1 MPVTRLSGQRLAAAV
16 RKAGGPVP
24 ALASCPPCCAGHL
37 RVPRL
42 GLPAPPPRR
51 GRVLPRVRRRSCWAA
66 SGQHEPSRHDAVAA
80 RPPRTPRPSAHRRP
94 DVPSVAVLCGVH
106 PCVRSRPRTV
116 CAEVTHHSPLT
127 GASRYSV
134 TRDNAVRR
142 PRGPCSVPAAP
153 VPAARSL
160 RVQVQPRPPEVLAGA
175 APPPFPTACLAQP
188 CGAAGES
195 RVLSLRTA
203 EIPANLLSCCWHLV
217 RSELRAS
224 RTRVCEAVAGRHRP
238 LNAEPQPGPS
248 RVGGRARG

>member
-1 MPVTRLSGQRLAAAV
+1 MPGTRLSGQRLAAAV
-16 RKAGGPVP
+16 GEGGGPVP

-42 GLPAPPPRR
+42 GLPAPPPQR

-66 SGQHEPSRHDAVAA
+66 RPS
-80 RPPRTPRPSAHRRP
+80 RTPRPSAHRRP
-94 DVPSVAVLCGVH
+94 DVPSVAVLCGFH

-116 CAEVTHHSPLT
+116 RAEVTPHSPLT
-127 GASRYSV
+127 GAPRYSV

-160 RVQVQPRPPEVLAGA
+160 RVQAQPRPPEVLAAA
-175 APPPFPTACLAQP
+175 APPPFPTACPAQP

-203 EIPANLLSCCWHLV
+203 EIRPTCC
-217 RSELRAS
+217 RA
-224 RTRVCEAVAGRHRP
+224 AGI
-238 LNAEPQPGPS
+238 
-248 RVGGRARG
+248 